1 MGLSNGCEKEVIE
14 KKMEEKEKKDKK
26 RRYSREENRGLKKV
40 D

>member
-26 RRYSREENRGLKKV
+26 RRYREENRGLKKV